1 MRVTEIDLD
10 PAARV
15 RANLTDR
22 ARRRSRIM
30 EKVRHVYLRT
40 ARDTVLQVHFEGLM
54 EDLTERREPEA
65 ALDAKARAEL
75 LEGNIL
81 VVLGE
86 SGAGKSTAIRRLLSK
101 HPLSPNYGRKVVVGS
116 VALTVRVPSPCS
128 VGELGKT
135 VLRATGYKVGRSK
148 ISAPEIWG
156 IARERLQALGVLV
169 LHLDEFQDAH
179 LTLDIDEQIKLRHL
193 LRSLL
198 VDEDYPIGLIV
209 SGQPSFETFLR
220 PDRSSVRRG
229 RWQAFSKLSLPTDSG
244 AVTKAAAALAKVADL
259 TVAADFDHAILPRL
273 VHAGCNMLGITIE
286 EIHDAIRYALT
297 NDRSELDLGCFADAF
312 ALRTGNLAPWNP
324 YLAADYLAVDPTRVL
339 ATSNPQPPEE
349 AARRG
354 KSRKARG

>member
-1 MRVTEIDLD
+1 MRITEIDLD

-15 RANLTDR
+15 RANLPNT

-65 ALDAKARAEL
+65 AIDAKARAEL

-101 HPLSPNYGRKVVVGS
+101 HPLSPNYGRKAVGS
-116 VALTVRVPSPCS
+116 FALTVRVPSPCS

-135 VLRATGYKVGRSK
+135 VLRATGYKVGRST
-148 ISAPEIWG
+148 ISAAETWG
-156 IARERLQALGVLV
+156 IVRERLQALGVLV

-179 LTLDIDEQIKLRHL
+179 LTLRADEQIKLRHL

-229 RWQAFSKLSLPTDSG
+229 RWQAFAKLSLPADSG

-259 TVAADFDHAILPRL
+259 TVAADFDHAVLPRL

-297 NDRSELDLGCFADAF
+297 NDRSELDLGCFAEAF

-339 ATSNPQPPEE
+339 ATSNPPPPEE
-349 AARRG
+349 EAKRG
-354 KSRKARG
+354 KSRKARE